1 LRPTKKLARKARDS
15 HATSGSV
22 LDAVTITQGLPSLG
36 FRSGEF
42 WLGNKVVQLT
52 RLDASVQQ
60 TQVTIYFGE
69 LSVRTVHDDEKIGA
83 LRDTN
88 SMMRCHH

>member
-1 LRPTKKLARKARDS
+1 M
-15 HATSGSV
+15 
-22 LDAVTITQGLPSLG
+22 
-36 FRSGEF
+36 EF
-42 WLGNKVVQLT
+42 WLGNKVVQST